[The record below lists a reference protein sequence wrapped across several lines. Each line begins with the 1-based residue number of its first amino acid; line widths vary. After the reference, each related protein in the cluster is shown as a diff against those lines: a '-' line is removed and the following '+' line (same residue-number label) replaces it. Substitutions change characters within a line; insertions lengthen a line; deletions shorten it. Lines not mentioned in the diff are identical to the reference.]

1 MVEAG
6 GGPASAPVVEAARAD
21 YERAR
26 KAGLGARDFSHVL
39 TFLSD
44 R

>member
-6 GGPASAPVVEAARAD
+6 GGPSSAAVVEAARAD

-26 KAGLGARDFSHVL
+26 KAGLGEKDFSHVL
-39 TFLSD
+39 KFLT